1 MTSFTATSGSKEEA
15 LQQEA
20 SRQPA
25 PRTNVEDENLLT
37 TLVQEEHDDSVQSS
51 RFQDDSEV
59 DEARE
64 AWNAV
69 MYPAATTM
77 DQVRQYLIAV
87 LVAVVGIV
95 VLYPTHASAS
105 AQPNLQ

>member
-1 MTSFTATSGSKEEA
+1 MTSFTATSGSKEEVP
-15 LQQEA
+15 QQKS

-25 PRTNVEDENLLT
+25 PRSNVEDENLLT

-51 RFQDDSEV
+51 RSQDDSEV
-59 DEARE
+59 DEVRE

-77 DQVRQYLIAV
+77 DQVRQYSIAV

>member
-1 MTSFTATSGSKEEA
+1 
-15 LQQEA
+15 
-20 SRQPA
+20 
-25 PRTNVEDENLLT
+25 
-37 TLVQEEHDDSVQSS
+37 
-51 RFQDDSEV
+51 
-59 DEARE
+59 
-64 AWNAV
+64 

-77 DQVRQYLIAV
+77 DQVRQYSIAV